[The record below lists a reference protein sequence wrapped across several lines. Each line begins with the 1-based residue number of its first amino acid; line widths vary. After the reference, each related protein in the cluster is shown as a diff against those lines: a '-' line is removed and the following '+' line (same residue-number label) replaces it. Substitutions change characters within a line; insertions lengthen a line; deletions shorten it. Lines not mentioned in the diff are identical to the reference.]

1 MDRVIKVLVILA
13 VVVVLVI
20 FVTVPR
26 RNRRQNTEQ
35 LADVSDTTE
44 MVEQSV
50 DTVEEEE
57 PAVEGIKFYA
67 LKDSYRVGESID
79 LGVMS
84 DTDGYVYIFSAD
96 DRGHIILLFPNK
108 IEQNN
113 RAYAHKEFTTGESVF
128 YAKRPGKEIV
138 YLLFTDRQLPGS
150 AERMP
155 LSQLVYSLGSDMEE
169 EDVRELNWK
178 LLKLTLDIQPK
189 AG

>member
-13 VVVVLVI
+13 VVAVLAI
-20 FVTVPR
+20 LLTLPKR
-26 RNRRQNTEQ
+26 DRRQNTEQ
-35 LADVSDTTE
+35 PADVSDTTE
-44 MVEQSV
+44 MVEQSA

-79 LGVMS
+79 LGVMP

-96 DRGHIILLFPNK
+96 DKGHIILVFPNE
-108 IEQNN
+108 IEHDN
-113 RAYAHKEFTTGESVF
+113 RAYAHREFTTGESVF
-128 YAKRPGKEIV
+128 YAKRPGKETV
-138 YLLFTDRQLPGS
+138 YLLFTDRQLPKS
-150 AERMP
+150 AEKMP
-155 LSQLVYSLGSDMEE
+155 LSQLIYSLGNDIRDG
-169 EDVRELNWK
+169 DVRELNWK